1 MPAWLPILKA
11 TLPYLTQIV
20 TTAIPV
26 FTSRSSSKN
35 NKGTE
40 KVLPDEVIN
49 KQISELQAAVTQNA
63 ESLHTLASKLQE
75 SLQGIDFA
83 AGSLQAQLASL
94 RRLARGALV
103 VAVISLGVAYWAL
116 TRH

>member
-26 FTSRSSSKN
+26 FTSRS
-35 NKGTE
+35 NKQG
-40 KVLPDEVIN
+40 KGADKALPDEVVS

-63 ESLHTLASKLQE
+63 ESLHTLASKLQD

-83 AGSLQAQLASL
+83 AGNLQAELTSL
-94 RRLARGALV
+94 RRLARAALV
-103 VAVISLGVAYWAL
+103 VAIISLGVAYWAL

>member
-35 NKGTE
+35 SRGAE
-40 KVLPDEVIN
+40 KTLSDEVIN

-94 RRLARGALV
+94 RRLARAALV
-103 VAVISLGVAYWAL
+103 VAVISLGVACWAL

>member
-11 TLPYLTQIV
+11 SLPYLTQIV

-26 FTSRSSSKN
+26 FTSRSSGKNSK
-35 NKGTE
+35 GAE
-40 KVLPDEVIN
+40 KPLPDEVVN

-83 AGSLQAQLASL
+83 AGSLQAQLAGL
-94 RRLARGALV
+94 RRLARAALV

-116 TRH
+116 TRN